1 MDIKIL
7 VAMHKPSWIPA
18 DSVYYP
24 LHVGAS
30 GKSNIKGTVPDDS
43 GDNISDK
50 NPYFCELTGLY
61 WAWKN
66 LKCDYIGLCHYRR
79 YFSHYISPNSVIE
92 KKQEKIFKRE
102 NYESLLKKYDI
113 ILPYRFVHIKED
125 VQTQYIHCHHQS
137 DLMIIKDII
146 QQDFPDYQEAF
157 DAVMRERSQHT
168 CNMFVTKKHIFD
180 LYCEWLFS
188 VLFKAEKI
196 IDAESYD
203 TYQARVFGFLSERLF
218 DVWLYKHNSEF
229 SKTEVDVV
237 LLEEEHKKKSKIIK
251 EYIRT
256 RLWSWLKA

>member
-1 MDIKIL
+1 MDIKVL
-7 VAMHKPSWIPA
+7 VAMHKPSWIPN

-30 GKSNIKGTVPDDS
+30 GKSRIEGTNPDNI

-79 YFSHYISPNSVIE
+79 YFSHYISPNSCID
-92 KKQEKIFKRE
+92 KKKEKIFRRVDYDK
-102 NYESLLKKYDI
+102 LLKKYDI
-113 ILPYRFVHIKED
+113 VLPYRYIHTKED
-125 VQTQYIHCHHQS
+125 VKTQYIQHHHQS
-137 DLMIIKDII
+137 DLLIVKDII
-146 QQDFPDYQEAF
+146 SKDFPDYMEAF
-157 DAVMRERSQHT
+157 DAVMCEHSQHL
-168 CNMFVTKKHIFD
+168 CNMFVTKKYIFD

-188 VLFKAEKI
+188 ILFKAEKF
-196 IDAESYD
+196 IDAASYD

-218 DVWLYKHNSEF
+218 DVWLYKHNKSF

-237 LLEEEHKKKSKIIK
+237 FLEDEHEKIDKIVK
-251 EYIRT
+251 DFVRT